1 MADGVNGKIPNFETS
16 HGTDMDIIKLMR
28 MRQNLVHYVHLV
40 HIYAPC
46 IVSSRVWNDKTNML
60 RNCTDNEQLFRE
72 NVLTISDE
80 AFMLLVL
87 INYSKTWMQ
96 EIQDEHHKVCR
107 VRQHCDLLQGS
118 MLLTFL

>member
-1 MADGVNGKIPNFETS
+1 
-16 HGTDMDIIKLMR
+16 MDINKLMR

-46 IVSSRVWNDKTNML
+46 IVSSRLWNDKTNML

-118 MLLTFL
+118 MPLTFL

>member
-1 MADGVNGKIPNFETS
+1 
-16 HGTDMDIIKLMR
+16 MDIIKLMR

-40 HIYAPC
+40 RIYAPC